1 MTDTIN
7 LHSGFSAELRT
18 LTSLLLIIKV
28 PKLTYTYRMVSWP
41 LLLFTWEKSL
51 IIPAGLPTTPA
62 PVLTFLEVSQG
73 SYISLAAGIT
83 TFYQNRSHSVNE
95 PLVVVKLDQR
105 RASLVRICLFQI
117 FGASQH
123 RVTLDSP
130 NSFVLALML
139 NQKISFCNVSLCY
152 LYLDLFVFFFN

>member
-1 MTDTIN
+1 M
-7 LHSGFSAELRT
+7 
-18 LTSLLLIIKV
+18 
-28 PKLTYTYRMVSWP
+28 
-41 LLLFTWEKSL
+41 
-51 IIPAGLPTTPA
+51 
-62 PVLTFLEVSQG
+62 
-73 SYISLAAGIT
+73 
-83 TFYQNRSHSVNE
+83 NE

-130 NSFVLALML
+130 NSFVLALMY

-152 LYLDLFVFFFN
+152 LYLDLFVFFLTNVQILIFFFYGTLCPSVRDCYYISRGNYEERENN